1 MKSNKIKYLAA
12 VVALAT
18 SGSAFA
24 AYTGTTGN
32 SSVLFNAY
40 ESVSG
45 YTFAWDTGLRKDD
58 ITSSSFTGI
67 SHNLAADANWNTFL
81 SAVGSS
87 HAADIKW
94 NLIAADTN
102 SGSIDGDPISF
113 LTTGPADGA
122 PNGTRNAQ
130 LNSWVGNVNSYI
142 TAASSI
148 GANGGQGA
156 IDAPGFVGGN
166 TYLHL
171 KDGSADYASYEI
183 AHGSNWNTKATF
195 DTTAGLGQTLNFY
208 EITKNGTSN
217 TAIVNAALLGTVTLS
232 SAGELAVSPV
242 PEAET
247 WAMLLAGLALV
258 GTVARRRSS
267 SLS

>member
-58 ITSSSFTGI
+58 INSSFAGI
-67 SHNLAADANWNTFL
+67 SHNLAADANWNNFL
-81 SAVGSS
+81 SVVGAS
-87 HAADIKW
+87 HVADIKW

-113 LTTGPADGA
+113 LTTGPADGV

-142 TAASSI
+142 TAASAI

-156 IDAPGFVGGN
+156 IDAPGFVGGD

-183 AHGSNWNTKATF
+183 AHGPNWNTKATF
-195 DTTAGLGQTLNFY
+195 DTTAGLGQTLSFY

-232 SAGELAVSPV
+232 SAGELTVSPV

-258 GTVARRRSS
+258 GTVARRRSNA
-267 SLS
+267 LS

>member
-58 ITSSSFTGI
+58 ITASSSF
-67 SHNLAADANWNTFL
+67 SHNLAADANWNSFL
-81 SAVGSS
+81 SAVGAS
-87 HAADIKW
+87 HVADIKW

-102 SGSIDGDPISF
+102 SGSLDGDPISF
-113 LTTGPADGA
+113 LTTGAADGV

-142 TAASSI
+142 TAASSV

-171 KDGSADYASYEI
+171 KDGSADFASYEV
-183 AHGSNWNTKATF
+183 AHGSNWNTKANF
-195 DTTAGLGQTLNFY
+195 DTTAGLGESLSFY

-232 SAGELAVSPV
+232 SAGELSVSPV

-258 GTVARRRSS
+258 GTIARRRSNP
-267 SLS
+267 LS